1 MPKVN
6 CRDCRHYYITFDV
19 NAPYGCRVYGFKSK
33 LTPSLA
39 VYQSSGMHCGLF
51 QPKEE
56 KHSKDNSGKSDN
68 RGGSG
73 FYA

>member
-6 CRDCRHYYITFDV
+6 CRACRHYYITFDA

-33 LTPSLA
+33 QTPSIA
-39 VYQSSGMHCGLF
+39 VYQSSGMHCTLF
-51 QPKEE
+51 MPKAEE
-56 KHSKDNSGKSDN
+56 KTSDKNKKDQDSG
-68 RGGSG
+68 GG

>member
-6 CRDCRHYYITFDV
+6 CRDCRYYYITFDA
-19 NAPYGCRVYGFKSK
+19 NAPYGCRIYGFKAK
-33 LTPSLA
+33 ITPSLA
-39 VYQSSGMHCGLF
+39 VYQSSGMHCTLF

-56 KHSKDNSGKSDN
+56 KPSEKDKSERDN
-68 RGGSG
+68 KGGGG